1 MQNQSFKQKNKTA
14 RQYYFSV
21 TLPSFIKSNPSKFW
35 RYLRT
40 SNNTQS
46 HTDSGERTEKANE
59 YNIFFQSVFT
69 TDNGATPPVLSLDSP
84 SIDHLEVTDTGIL
97 NLLLNLD
104 PKKSSGPDDIPNE
117 FLKRYAEWC
126 SKFLGLIF
134 RKSLTSSQ
142 LPDDWKI
149 AKIIPIHKSGEQS
162 LVSNYRPISLT
173 SISCKLLEHIIL
185 KHITVFLEKIKFLS
199 PNQHGFRS
207 GLSTV
212 TQLTEVVHDLASTIN
227 NRGQTD
233 IILLDFSK
241 AFDCVCHRKL
251 LIKLKSAIGEGLLFS
266 WIENFLTN
274 RSQFVQYEGHIS
286 NIVPVT
292 SGVPQGSVLG
302 PLLFLIFINDL
313 TSNINCNIKL
323 FADDCIIYKE
333 VTSYTDHIN
342 LNECLTKLADWCAK
356 WQMSINVKK
365 SAAMTVTRKQNPSQ
379 FIYTIHGSPLTN
391 VVQHKY
397 LGITLT
403 SDLRWDTHIAN
414 VTAAALRKL
423 FYLKRRLRIAPAPAK
438 LLAYTM
444 FVRPVLEYA
453 NVVWFPYTL
462 SGISKL
468 EAVQRK
474 AIRFVHNK
482 FKRTDSPTNL
492 LASSGIEK
500 LATRAKEARLRFL
513 YQLLHGHYK
522 VDVSKYVTFSQSRP
536 TRHKH
541 KYSLQEYS
549 SNSDVF
555 GKSFFPLTIREW
567 NKLNAN
573 ATNADTLSTFTAV
586 LETMRNLQ

>member
-1 MQNQSFKQKNKTA
+1 MYCVTNFIPKKHKKAPGNNPWITREVIQAKRRLKRLHVAAKNHKCKSSIQQKLQCAKSEFKQKKKTA

-302 PLLFLIFINDL
+302 PLLI
-313 TSNINCNIKL
+313 L
-323 FADDCIIYKE
+323 F
-333 VTSYTDHIN
+333 S
-342 LNECLTKLADWCAK
+342 
-356 WQMSINVKK
+356 
-365 SAAMTVTRKQNPSQ
+365 
-379 FIYTIHGSPLTN
+379 
-391 VVQHKY
+391 
-397 LGITLT
+397 
-403 SDLRWDTHIAN
+403 
-414 VTAAALRKL
+414 
-423 FYLKRRLRIAPAPAK
+423 
-438 LLAYTM
+438 
-444 FVRPVLEYA
+444 
-453 NVVWFPYTL
+453 
-462 SGISKL
+462 
-468 EAVQRK
+468 
-474 AIRFVHNK
+474 
-482 FKRTDSPTNL
+482 
-492 LASSGIEK
+492 
-500 LATRAKEARLRFL
+500 
-513 YQLLHGHYK
+513 
-522 VDVSKYVTFSQSRP
+522 
-536 TRHKH
+536 
-541 KYSLQEYS
+541 
-549 SNSDVF
+549 
-555 GKSFFPLTIREW
+555 
-567 NKLNAN
+567 
-573 ATNADTLSTFTAV
+573 
-586 LETMRNLQ
+586 